1 MLVPFSRKKIG
12 LVGLSFKA
20 DTDDIRESP
29 AVALVQKL
37 VRRKFKVKVYDR
49 SFSPQSIYG
58 SNRAFLKRFLP
69 NFSRLWVSE
78 LDTLLQQVDVI
89 VLTQS
94 LSEEQK
100 ERVRQ
105 SAKGRVVVDFA
116 RVFEP
121 GELEGTEYRGI
132 CW

>member
-1 MLVPFSRKKIG
+1 M
-12 LVGLSFKA
+12 
-20 DTDDIRESP
+20 
-29 AVALVQKL
+29 
-37 VRRKFKVKVYDR
+37 YDR

-58 SNRAFLKRFLP
+58 SSRAFLERFLP

-94 LSEEQK
+94 LSKEQK

-105 SAKGRVVVDFA
+105 NARGRVVVDFA

-121 GELEGTEYRGI
+121 GELEAVEYRGI